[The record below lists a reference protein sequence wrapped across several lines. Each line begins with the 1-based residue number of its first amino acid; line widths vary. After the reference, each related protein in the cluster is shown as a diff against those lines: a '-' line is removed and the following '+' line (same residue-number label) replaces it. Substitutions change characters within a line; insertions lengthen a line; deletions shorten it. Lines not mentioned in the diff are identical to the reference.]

1 MTIEDDIAF
10 FERVPTLSLLGRDAL
25 RILAIGAEN
34 RYVHSGEALF
44 RAGESADGAFV
55 VQEGSFSL
63 TSNPTFGENIKVGP
77 FTLLGELAMITE
89 TKRAMTATA
98 LEPSSVLRIPRS
110 LFLKMLESFPESARR
125 LRDVLNQR
133 SDRSLS
139 DMFSVRDRLGAQDE
153 SSAPDDE
160 KASPEG
166 A

>member
-44 RAGESADGAFV
+44 SAGEPADGGFV

-63 TSNPTFGENIKVGP
+63 SPNPAVRRGHQGRAV
-77 FTLLGELAMITE
+77 TLLGELAMITE
-89 TKRAMTATA
+89 TKRPMTATA

-110 LFLKMLESFPESARR
+110 LFLKMLESFPALGPPPARC
-125 LRDVLNQR
+125 L
-133 SDRSLS
+133 
-139 DMFSVRDRLGAQDE
+139 
-153 SSAPDDE
+153 
-160 KASPEG
+160 
-166 A
+166 

>member
-1 MTIEDDIAF
+1 MNAF
-10 FERVPTLSLLGRDAL
+10 RRCNLLGRDAL

-44 RAGESADGAFV
+44 SAGETADGAYV

-63 TSNPTFGENIKVGP
+63 STNPTYGEEARVGP

-89 TKRAMTATA
+89 TKRPMTATA

-125 LRDVLNQR
+125 LRDILTKRTRAVGRRDVHGAHHSGRPGHPGQR
-133 SDRSLS
+133 DGLVVGLS
-139 DMFSVRDRLGAQDE
+139 FSAGT
-153 SSAPDDE
+153 
-160 KASPEG
+160 
-166 A
+166 